1 MRTARTVAPA
11 LIGLLLTMGGLSTP
25 TAAAAPRSS
34 VVDNETQPIYSYA
47 DAIRETV
54 FVQSTI
60 DSDNDGRRDRIA
72 ADVMRPK
79 ETDSG
84 LKAPI
89 VMEASPYYGLSNLAS
104 LNAEDLGFQVPKDF
118 RRWYD
123 EFFVPRGYAVV
134 EVEMQGTSRSEGCP
148 TTGAAADTQS
158 IKAVVD
164 WLGGRATATRAD
176 GSPVTASW
184 STGAVGM
191 LGVSYNGTLPN
202 ALAAAG
208 VDGVK
213 TIVPIAAISSWYDY
227 ARDAGIAYSG
237 WDRRYPEFLAN
248 FVVSA
253 TQKTKCTNQIK
264 ALGDNA
270 ADNTFDVTQFWTDR
284 NYRLSADNV
293 RASVFV
299 VHGLEDWNVKSDN
312 FGRWWTELQQRNIPR
327 KIWLHRG
334 AHLDPISF
342 RQAEWQAVMHRW
354 MDFWLFGL
362 QNGVMTEPMADIQ
375 RPDGTWETHNSW
387 PETGTSDARMFFG
400 PARSGV
406 TGTLSTA
413 AVTSGTQS
421 FADSQRQTEATAIA
435 DYTVAKANRL
445 DYVTPALTQPARISG
460 TPRVNVTVRSSA
472 TSAPLTALLVDYGP
486 NTVFAGQSK
495 SPLQLMVES
504 CTMTDVRNRTG
515 CATPDEVTPQAV
527 TATVIT
533 RGSIDLK
540 NRSSLSAGQPLTP
553 NQNVAVRWELHPKDY
568 VVATGHRIGIVLVA
582 NDSSY
587 IAIDTAARN
596 LTVSLAPSSIDLPV
610 VGGALRF

>member
-11 LIGLLLTMGGLSTP
+11 LIGILLTMGGLSVP
-25 TAAAAPRSS
+25 TATAEPRSS

-54 FVQSTI
+54 FVQSAM
-60 DSDNDGRRDRIA
+60 DSDNDGRNDRIA

-104 LNAEDLGFQVPKDF
+104 LNTDFQVPKDF

-148 TTGAAADTQS
+148 TTGGPQDTQS

-164 WLGGRATATRAD
+164 WLNGRATATRAD
-176 GSPVTASW
+176 GTPVTATW

-227 ARDAGIAYSG
+227 TRDTGIGYANG

-248 FVVSA
+248 FVVSPTA
-253 TQKTKCTNQIK
+253 KTKCANQIR

-270 ADNTFDVTQFWTDR
+270 GDNTYDMTSFWTTR
-284 NYRLSADNV
+284 NYRLSAANV
-293 RASVFV
+293 KASVFV
-299 VHGLEDWNVKSDN
+299 VHGLEDWNVKTAN
-312 FGRWWTELQQRNIPR
+312 FGRWWSELQARNIPR

-334 AHLDPISF
+334 AHLDPIGF
-342 RQAEWQAVMHRW
+342 RQAEWQEVMHRW

-362 QNGVMTEPMADIQ
+362 QTGVMNEPMADIQ
-375 RPDGTWETHNSW
+375 RPNGTWETHNAW
-387 PETGTSDARMFFG
+387 PETGTSDARLFFG
-400 PARSGV
+400 PARTGV
-406 TGTLSTA
+406 TGTLNRTA
-413 AVTSGTQS
+413 ATSGTQS
-421 FADSQRQTEATAIA
+421 FSDSQQQTESTAIT

-445 DYVTPALTQPARISG
+445 DYVTAPLTQAARISG
-460 TPRVNVTVRSSA
+460 TAHVNITVRSSA

-486 NTVFAGQSK
+486 NTVFNGQSK
-495 SPLQLMVES
+495 SPLQLMTES

-515 CATPDEVTPQAV
+515 CASPEVVTPQAV
-527 TATVIT
+527 TATIIS
-533 RGSIDLK
+533 RGSLDLK
-540 NRSSLSAGQPLTP
+540 NRNSLTTGQSLPV
-553 NQNVAVRWELHPKDY
+553 NQNVTARWELHPKDY
-568 VVATGHRIGIVLVA
+568 IVAAGHRIGLVLMA
-582 NDSSY
+582 NDASY
-587 IAIDTAARN
+587 IHVDTAARN
-596 LTVSLAPSSIDLPV
+596 LTATLASSSLDLPV
-610 VGGALRF
+610 VGGVVQF

>member
-1 MRTARTVAPA
+1 MRTLRTVTPA
-11 LIGLLLTMGGLSTP
+11 LIGLLLTMGSLSTP
-25 TAAAAPRSS
+25 TAAAAPRSP

-54 FVQSTI
+54 FVESAM

-89 VMEASPYYGLSNLAS
+89 VMEASPYYGLSNLAATS
-104 LNAEDLGFQVPKDF
+104 TDLQVPKDF

-148 TTGAAADTQS
+148 TTGAQQDTLS

-164 WLGGRATATRAD
+164 WLNGRATATHAD
-176 GSPVTASW
+176 GTPASAGW

-227 ARDAGIAYSG
+227 ARDTGIAYSG

-248 FVVSA
+248 FVVSPTA
-253 TQKTKCTNQIK
+253 KTKCANQIK

-270 ADNTFDVTQFWTDR
+270 GDNTFDMTPFWAAR

-293 RASVFV
+293 KASVFV
-299 VHGLEDWNVKSDN
+299 VHGLEDWNVKTAN
-312 FGRWWTELQQRNIPR
+312 FGRWWSELQARNIPR

-334 AHLDPISF
+334 AHLDPIGF

-362 QNGVMTEPMADIQ
+362 QTGVMNEPMADIQ
-375 RPDGTWETHNSW
+375 RRDGTWETHNSW

-406 TGTLSTA
+406 TGTLNRTA
-413 AVTSGTQS
+413 ATSGTQS
-421 FADSQRQTEATAIA
+421 FTDAQRQTESTAFT

-445 DYVTPALTQPARISG
+445 DYVTPPLTQSARLSG
-460 TPRVNVTVRSSA
+460 TAHVNVTVRSTA
-472 TSAPLTALLVDYGP
+472 TSAPLTALLIDYGP
-486 NTVFAGQSK
+486 NTAFVGQSK
-495 SPLQLMVES
+495 SPLQLMTES

-515 CATPDEVTPQAV
+515 CATPDAVTPLAV
-527 TATVIT
+527 TATVIS
-533 RGSIDLK
+533 RGAVDLK
-540 NRSSLSAGQPLTP
+540 NRNSLTTGQPLTP
-553 NQNVAVRWELHPKDY
+553 NQNVTVRWDLHPKDY
-568 VVATGHRIGIVLVA
+568 IVAAGHRIGLVLMA

-587 IAIDTAARN
+587 IAVDTTARG
-596 LTVSLAPSSIDLPV
+596 LTVSLAPSSVDLPV
-610 VGGALRF
+610 VGGTIRF